1 MDSKNNKNIE
11 NIDRRTK
18 DLKFEKNPF
27 HANTVAEVDIG
38 YKKTTFGTGK
48 RVNETES
55 GEDLGEAA
63 YQQIRVVDKS
73 KFLMFY
79 LAGQQVFWQLSPK
92 AQKVLRLIFNE
103 VSYRAI
109 GKDEIYLSWEIAEKF
124 FKKEELKCGRSSYFA
139 AIKELTKK
147 MVIAESIRTNIY
159 FINPVLIFNGNRA
172 TFVQKIIAENPDLV
186 GEAQE
191 ITARKSLDAMR
202 NLDKEK
208 LEEIGDSFRTDKKK
222 KSDY

>member
-1 MDSKNNKNIE
+1 MDNESE
-11 NIDRRTK
+11 NEVVKIDRRTK
-18 DLKFEKNPF
+18 DLKHEKNPF
-27 HANTVAEVDIG
+27 LANTVAEVDIG

-48 RVNETES
+48 RVNETET

-63 YQQIRVVDKS
+63 FQQVRVVDKS

-79 LAGQQVFWQLSPK
+79 LSGQQMFWQLSAK

-124 FKKEELKCGRSSYFA
+124 FKNEEIKMGRSTYFK
-139 AIKELTKK
+139 AIAELTDKL
-147 MVIAESIRTNIY
+147 VIAESIRTNIW

-172 TFVQKIIAENPDLV
+172 TFVQKIIAEDPDLV
-186 GEAQE
+186 EEAQE
-191 ITARKSLDAMR
+191 ITAKRSLEAIRK
-202 NLDKEK
+202 LDKEK
-208 LEEIGDSFRTDKKK
+208 LKDIGSSIKTKGNK
-222 KSDY
+222 

>member
-1 MDSKNNKNIE
+1 MDNESKNEVVK
-11 NIDRRTK
+11 IDRRTK
-18 DLKFEKNPF
+18 DLKHEKNPF
-27 HANTVAEVDIG
+27 LANTVAEVDIG

-48 RVNETES
+48 RVNETET

-63 YQQIRVVDKS
+63 FQQVRVVDKS

-79 LAGQQVFWQLSPK
+79 LSGQQMFWQLSAK

-124 FKKEELKCGRSSYFA
+124 FKSEEIKMGRSTYFK
-139 AIKELTKK
+139 AIAELTDKL
-147 MVIAESIRTNIY
+147 VIAESIRTNIW

-186 GEAQE
+186 EEAQE
-191 ITARKSLDAMR
+191 ITAKRSLEAMR
-202 NLDKEK
+202 KLDNEK
-208 LEEIGDSFRTDKKK
+208 LKDIGNSIKTKGNK
-222 KSDY
+222 

>member
-1 MDSKNNKNIE
+1 MDNESKNEVVK
-11 NIDRRTK
+11 IDRRTK
-18 DLKFEKNPF
+18 DLKHEKNPF
-27 HANTVAEVDIG
+27 LANTVAEVDIG

-48 RVNETES
+48 RVNETET

-63 YQQIRVVDKS
+63 FQQVRVVDKS

-79 LAGQQVFWQLSPK
+79 LSGQQMFWQLSAK

-124 FKKEELKCGRSSYFA
+124 FKSEDIKMGRSTYFK
-139 AIKELTKK
+139 AIAELTDKL
-147 MVIAESIRTNIY
+147 VIAESIRTNIW

-172 TFVQKIIAENPDLV
+172 TFVQKIIAEDPDLV
-186 GEAQE
+186 EEAQE
-191 ITARKSLDAMR
+191 ITAKRSLEAMR
-202 NLDKEK
+202 KLDNEK
-208 LEEIGDSFRTDKKK
+208 LKDIGNSIKTKGNK
-222 KSDY
+222 

>member
-1 MDSKNNKNIE
+1 MDLENNSNKL
-11 NIDRRTK
+11 DRRTK
-18 DLKFEKNPF
+18 EVKYEKNPF
-27 HANTVAEVDIG
+27 RANTVAEVDIG
-38 YKKTTFGTGK
+38 YKKTTFGTGN
-48 RVNETES
+48 RINDSDT

-63 YQQIRVVDKS
+63 FQQVRVVDKS

-124 FKKEELKCGRSSYFA
+124 FKSEEIKCGRSSYFS
-139 AIKELTKK
+139 AIKELAEKK
-147 MVIAESIRTNIY
+147 VIAESIRTNIW

-172 TFVQKIIAENPDLV
+172 TFVQKIIAEDPSLV
-186 GEAQE
+186 DEAQE
-191 ITARKSLDAMR
+191 LTAKRALEAMR
-202 NLDKEK
+202 QLDGKK
-208 LEEIGDSFRTDKKK
+208 LEEMGKSFKTTLEK
-222 KSDY
+222 

>member
-1 MDSKNNKNIE
+1 MDNENKNE
-11 NIDRRTK
+11 VVKIDRRTK
-18 DLKFEKNPF
+18 ELKHEKNPF
-27 HANTVAEVDIG
+27 LANTVAEVDIG

-48 RVNETES
+48 RINETET

-63 YQQIRVVDKS
+63 FQQVRVVDKS

-79 LAGQQVFWQLSPK
+79 LSGQQMFWQLSAK

-124 FKKEELKCGRSSYFA
+124 FKEEEIKMGRSTYFK
-139 AIKELTKK
+139 AIAELTDK
-147 MVIAESIRTNIY
+147 MVIAESIRTNIW

-172 TFVQKIIAENPDLV
+172 TFVQKIIAEDPDLV
-186 GEAQE
+186 EEAQE
-191 ITARKSLDAMR
+191 ITAKRALDAMR
-202 NLDKEK
+202 KLDNEK
-208 LEEIGDSFRTDKKK
+208 LKDIGNSIKTKNRRK
-222 KSDY
+222 

>member
-1 MDSKNNKNIE
+1 MDNESKNEVVK
-11 NIDRRTK
+11 IDRRTK
-18 DLKFEKNPF
+18 DLKHEKNPF
-27 HANTVAEVDIG
+27 LANTVAEVDIG

-48 RVNETES
+48 RVNETET

-63 YQQIRVVDKS
+63 FQQVRVVDKS

-79 LAGQQVFWQLSPK
+79 LSGQQMFWQLSAK

-124 FKKEELKCGRSSYFA
+124 FKNEEIKMGRSTYFK
-139 AIKELTKK
+139 AIAELTDKL
-147 MVIAESIRTNIY
+147 VIAESIRTNIW

-172 TFVQKIIAENPDLV
+172 TFVQKIIAEDPDLV
-186 GEAQE
+186 EEAQE
-191 ITARKSLDAMR
+191 ITAKRSLEAMR
-202 NLDKEK
+202 KLDKEK
-208 LEEIGDSFRTDKKK
+208 LKDIGSSIKTKGNK
-222 KSDY
+222 